1 MPKSKHRKNHKELSA
16 KRKKRIQDFHKSYQN
31 MVTKAKKL
39 NTLSTESA
47 ENSQETLLETPESTI
62 SESVD
67 DTLTQ

>member
-1 MPKSKHRKNHKELSA
+1 
-16 KRKKRIQDFHKSYQN
+16 

-47 ENSQETLLETPESTI
+47 ENSQETLLETSESTI

-67 DTLTQ
+67 DTITQ

>member
-1 MPKSKHRKNHKELSA
+1 MPKSKHRKGHKVIAA
-16 KRKKRIQDFHKSYQN
+16 KRKLRIQDFHKSYQN

-67 DTLTQ
+67 DTITQ